1 MFSASSS
8 SPAADRSF
16 GARSGASLLLAG
28 RGLSSCVTAELQML
42 DSYASWQCAE
52 TELLPLHGR
61 ACNAHTMCTWLSRL
75 LA

>member
-42 DSYASWQCAE
+42 GSYA
-52 TELLPLHGR
+52 
-61 ACNAHTMCTWLSRL
+61 MC
-75 LA
+75 